1 MDAKEI
7 RANFKF
13 MLLVAILTFSSDCKE
28 KVITEKKME
37 LTDSSKTILEL
48 LKKNNVEG
56 IVKML
61 NEGGLTYIFG
71 DAVIDLNYDKAK
83 DDFKKTDIYT
93 YLYDSEK
100 VKKKWNS
107 PDLVSFQE
115 AFSHS
120 EKIKECSKKPCHNQN
135 NFYIHAEYGFFNYYI
150 YYDCFEKY
158 GCIILSFYTNPK

>member
-83 DDFKKTDIYT
+83 DDFSKTTSIT
-93 YLYDSEK
+93 HL
-100 VKKKWNS
+100 
-107 PDLVSFQE
+107 
-115 AFSHS
+115 
-120 EKIKECSKKPCHNQN
+120 
-135 NFYIHAEYGFFNYYI
+135 
-150 YYDCFEKY
+150 
-158 GCIILSFYTNPK
+158 